1 MIIKIEG
8 LKKNFKDV
16 VAVDDISFNVRQGEL
31 FAFLGVNGAG
41 KSTTINIISGILKKD
56 AGTVTVCGHDLDRE
70 ADKIKSE
77 IGIVFQNSVLDK
89 KMTGYDNLKSRA
101 NLYGIYGEEFKARLA
116 EISELL
122 DLKDILKRPIIK
134 LSGGQK
140 RRLDIARALFHNP
153 KLLILDEPTTG
164 LDPKT
169 RITVWNVIDRL
180 RKEGGLTVFLTTHY
194 MEEAA
199 GADYVVILDAGKKV
213 AEGTPHDLKNKYA
226 NDFIRFYSRLDQVE
240 KIFTDLGASVRRE
253 RDFIEAAVK
262 TTAEVA
268 GLIKK
273 YPDLFE
279 DFEVLKGNMDN
290 VFLKVTGKDLKEV

>member
-8 LKKNFKDV
+8 LKKTFKDV

-101 NLYGIYGEEFKARLA
+101 NLYGIYGKEFKARLA

-253 RDFIEAAVK
+253 RDFIQAAVK